1 MEIKNPAE
9 IELKE
14 KVVHINRVAKV
25 VKGGRHFS
33 FNAIVVVGNCEGIV
47 GVGLG
52 KAREVTDAITKGVEN
67 ARKSLFK
74 IPIINGTITHDV
86 LGIFGTA
93 KVFMKPA
100 SPGTGIIAGGP
111 VRAIMELAGVQ
122 NVLTKSIGTN
132 NPHNVVKASLN
143 GLKNLMD
150 TYSVARKKGIPIN
163 QIYQ

>member
-33 FNAIVVVGNCEGIV
+33 FNAIVVVGNGDGIV
-47 GVGLG
+47 GIGLG
-52 KAREVTDAITKGVEN
+52 KAREVTDAITKGVES

-74 IPIINGTITHDV
+74 IPIINSTITHNIV
-86 LGIFGTA
+86 GKFGTA
-93 KVFMKPA
+93 QIFMKPA

-111 VRAIMELAGVQ
+111 VRAIMELAGIQ
-122 NVLTKSIGTN
+122 NILTKSIGSN
-132 NPHNVVKASLN
+132 NPHNVVKATMN
-143 GLKNLMD
+143 GLKNMMD
-150 TYSVARKKGIPIN
+150 AYSVARKKGIPIN
-163 QIYQ
+163 QVYQ